1 MLQFLLTMYLMGV
14 IFVGIL
20 FFVSNYRDT
29 YLRNSY
35 RHEPIKTV
43 FAGIILLL
51 LSWVSIAIIVL
62 KNFD

>member
-20 FFVSNYRDT
+20 FFVSNHHDT

-43 FAGIILLL
+43 LAGIILLL